1 MKVISLHQPWASWV
15 TLGWKTIET
24 RTHDRFKGLVGQTIG
39 IHAAKHWDNEWREK
53 AGDTISVMRK
63 YQTSNNLLINA
74 PRGFI
79 IATAFVDD
87 FRLLKDNDS
96 IQALCDCGGDD
107 LFGLILS
114 NIAQIEPIPM
124 KGSQGIF
131 NYDSEI
137 IYSSRGSEN

>member
-15 TLGWKTIET
+15 ALGWKTIET
-24 RTHDRFKGLVGQTIG
+24 RTHTRFKSLVGQTIG
-39 IHAAKHWDNEWREK
+39 IHAAKHWDNEWFMKSFNYYLHVELKFRTE
-53 AGDTISVMRK
+53 D
-63 YQTSNNLLINA
+63 NLSFIE
-74 PRGFI
+74 PRGFL

-87 FRLLKDNDS
+87 FRLLNNDDS
-96 IQALCDCGGDD
+96 MQALCDCSGDD

-131 NYDSEI
+131 NYDGEI
-137 IYSSRGSEN
+137 IYL